1 MYVELLTDYE
11 PKVVGVRDG
20 VGQVEWSAAFDAQH
34 SWYVDLFGPQ
44 EEDFFT
50 TQAWRKWATMPDH
63 GQPLQ
68 GLALRKAAKLTD
80 LVGAGLLRG
89 YLVSERLRQLL
100 ETFHLPRHRYFEA
113 TFARQNQLL
122 GGYWWLVYDLDDGH
136 QTVDFAQSTFDF
148 TWHERK
154 FGQAYQVHSY
164 EEYLALSA
172 TTKRAPQAKTLVFN
186 QRFDNTLDLWGTQFL
201 ALCQGYCSP
210 ALAQALHQQ
219 RLTGYRV
226 RSPRCALRFA

>member
-44 EEDFFT
+44 EQDFFA

-80 LVGAGLLRG
+80 LVDAGLLRG

-113 TFARQNQLL
+113 TFARQNQFL
-122 GGYWWLVYDLDDGH
+122 GGYW
-136 QTVDFAQSTFDF
+136 
-148 TWHERK
+148 
-154 FGQAYQVHSY
+154 
-164 EEYLALSA
+164 
-172 TTKRAPQAKTLVFN
+172 
-186 QRFDNTLDLWGTQFL
+186 
-201 ALCQGYCSP
+201 
-210 ALAQALHQQ
+210 
-219 RLTGYRV
+219 
-226 RSPRCALRFA
+226 